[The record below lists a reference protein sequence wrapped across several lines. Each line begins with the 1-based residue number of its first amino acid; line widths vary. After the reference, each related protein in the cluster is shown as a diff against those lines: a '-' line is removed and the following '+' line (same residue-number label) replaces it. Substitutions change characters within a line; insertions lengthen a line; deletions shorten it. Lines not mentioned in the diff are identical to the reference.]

1 LISLTLGCGLNSM
14 NPHPTTCLL
23 NIIPQNLE
31 TPSQEQLLAHILSRF
46 SDMYTEF
53 LESGFRS
60 FQQRY
65 YQLWLHTDQI
75 VAIDGGVARGR
86 INGIN
91 IQEGGGGGL
100 LVDEV
105 DAEGGSLG
113 RKVIEVT
120 VDGNS
125 FDMLKGLIRTKI
137 AV

>member
-1 LISLTLGCGLNSM
+1 M

-46 SDMYTEF
+46 SDIYTEF

-60 FQQRY
+60 FEQRY

-75 VAIDGGVARGR
+75 VTIDGGVARGR
-86 INGIN
+86 IRGIN

-105 DAEGGSLG
+105 DVDGGSLG

-125 FDMLKGLIRTKI
+125 FDMLKGLIRTKK